1 MAAAISSMQKLYA
14 LHGPSRSGAL
24 ISPLVQVSST
34 ALSIQSSRL
43 RFGASFR
50 TRLSSLGSL
59 GGGSKLR
66 GCVGRSTSTGVSGST
81 TSGEKGLRE
90 LISKAAMAVPAV
102 HEAWLYYEYGP
113 AKEVLK
119 LEEIA
124 VPEVKPDQVLVKV
137 KAAAINPVD
146 YKRRTGYVTLN
157 SPFPIVPGY
166 DCAGVVVKVGDAAS
180 KFKVGDEVYGMTSES
195 PVAHPKQWGTLA
207 PYTACEDKFLALK
220 PKNLSFEEA
229 ASLPLAILT
238 ATEGLQKA
246 GCEAGKTVLVLGGA
260 GGVGTHVIQVAKHVL
275 KAAHVT
281 ATGSAHKTDFL
292 KSLGADEVID
302 YHTVDYTEKPERYD
316 IIYDTVGEGPT
327 KGLKVMKDGGVLV
340 SIATRDPTYRHV
352 VAASS
357 EVLEMLNP
365 YLDNGAIKA
374 IIDPKGKFK
383 FSEVLQAFEYLE
395 TGRATGKV
403 VIAPIA

>member
-157 SPFPIVPGY
+157 SPFP
-166 DCAGVVVKVGDAAS
+166 VK
-180 KFKVGDEVYGMTSES
+180 KFSQSWFSVFS
-195 PVAHPKQWGTLA
+195 
-207 PYTACEDKFLALK
+207 FLW
-220 PKNLSFEEA
+220 
-229 ASLPLAILT
+229 ID
-238 ATEGLQKA
+238 
-246 GCEAGKTVLVLGGA
+246 V
-260 GGVGTHVIQVAKHVL
+260 GVGNVF
-275 KAAHVT
+275 AA
-281 ATGSAHKTDFL
+281 DF
-292 KSLGADEVID
+292 G
-302 YHTVDYTEKPERYD
+302 
-316 IIYDTVGEGPT
+316 
-327 KGLKVMKDGGVLV
+327 
-340 SIATRDPTYRHV
+340 
-352 VAASS
+352 
-357 EVLEMLNP
+357 
-365 YLDNGAIKA
+365 
-374 IIDPKGKFK
+374 
-383 FSEVLQAFEYLE
+383 
-395 TGRATGKV
+395 
-403 VIAPIA
+403 